1 MKKIL
6 SLTALLITSSAFAEF
21 ESEKAKAILE
31 SSIGSITIEEVFNDG
46 SAPFIPTLPSPTIPS
61 VGNGPGGSMIPPT
74 VPSTPGLPG
83 ANNGTAPRQGGIDR
97 TRQVISTA
105 KDFVALGEAIYEL
118 VKKGK
123 PSNTTKYEAISVV
136 PKDPMTGQYVDP
148 FDMEGFSIPV
158 ERNFTAK
165 IKNGAGAEVVR
176 FDYTLI
182 FSYGGSYNGTG
193 FYLTNVMIVP
203 KYVKTT
209 HGWDFN
215 ATMSLSGIMNHG
227 SRANPVAGAL
237 VAIKYQMNNWRA
249 SFERNDTLHVTGKGQ
264 IKSYGLK

>member
-6 SLTALLITSSAFAEF
+6 SLTALLITSSAFAEVN
-21 ESEKAKAILE
+21 SEQAKAILE
-31 SSIGSITIEEVFNDG
+31 SSIGSITIEEVVTND
-46 SAPFIPTLPSPTIPS
+46 SIPFIPTLPSPTIPS
-61 VGNGPGGSMIPPT
+61 VGNGPGGTMVPPP
-74 VPSTPGLPG
+74 VPSTPGVPG
-83 ANNGTAPRQGGIDR
+83 VGSPIPSGQDR

-105 KDFVALGEAIYEL
+105 KDFVALGEAVYEL

-123 PSNTTKYEAISVV
+123 PSNITKYEAISVV
-136 PKDPMTGQYVDP
+136 PKVSGTNEYVDP
-148 FDMEGFSIPV
+148 FDLEGFGIPE
-158 ERNFTAK
+158 ERNFTTS

-182 FSYGGSYNGTG
+182 YSYGGSYNGAG
-193 FYLTNVMIVP
+193 QYLSNVMIVP
-203 KYVKTT
+203 KFVKTT
-209 HGWDFN
+209 HGWDFT

-249 SFERNDTLHVTGKGQ
+249 SFERNDTIHVTGKGQ
-264 IKSYGLK
+264 VRSYGLK

>member
-6 SLTALLITSSAFAEF
+6 SLTALLITSSAFAEI

-31 SSIGSITIEEVFNDG
+31 SSIGSITIEEVVTND
-46 SAPFIPTLPSPTIPS
+46 SIPFIPTLPSPTIPS
-61 VGNGPGGSMIPPT
+61 VGNGPGGTMVPPT
-74 VPSTPGLPG
+74 VPSTPGVPG
-83 ANNGTAPRQGGIDR
+83 AGPGAPRPSGLDR

-105 KDFVALGEAIYEL
+105 KDFVALGEAVYEL

-136 PKDPMTGQYVDP
+136 PKVPGTNQYVDP
-148 FDMEGFSIPV
+148 FDLEGFGIPE
-158 ERNFTAK
+158 ERNFTAR

-182 FSYGGSYNGTG
+182 YSYGGSYNGAG
-193 FYLTNVMIVP
+193 QYLSNVMIVP

-209 HGWDFN
+209 HGWDFT

-249 SFERNDTLHVTGKGQ
+249 SFERNDTIHVTGKGQ
-264 IKSYGLK
+264 VRSYGIK